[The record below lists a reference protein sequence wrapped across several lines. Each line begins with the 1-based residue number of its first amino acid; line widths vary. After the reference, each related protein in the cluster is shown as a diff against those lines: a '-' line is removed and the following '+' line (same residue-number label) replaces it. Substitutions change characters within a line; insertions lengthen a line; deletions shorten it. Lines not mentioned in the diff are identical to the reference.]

1 VVDGSRKKKKEGDTM
16 METEERDGIAGR
28 GPQAKTCRW
37 SLKTRN
43 SRKWIFPWRLQKEH
57 NSADALI
64 LVL

>member
-1 VVDGSRKKKKEGDTM
+1 M
-16 METEERDGIAGR
+16 MKTEERDGIAGR